1 MLVVLLCCSCVGVD
15 VMLCVVVRV
24 VCVRILFVSCVQC
37 VPALLYYCSCVV
49 VDFVLFVFVCVVC
62 ARLFISCLS

>member
-15 VMLCVVVRV
+15 VMLCVVRV